1 MLKKTVKLLRS
12 IVIISIEDSRRSN
25 SAVDPEGRARD
36 SNTSFSSST
45 GSFRLVRTCSLDAL
59 VQAFMSSTC
68 KSVQTEVMD
77 ALIYI
82 YTSQEGDYELLS
94 AALYSSNDK
103 TMAISN
109 IIESLDQY
117 PVDFTES
124 TMSIMNFLAHS
135 SKKPLKE
142 LGSLTRLI
150 GKRLSTDTK
159 VCVLRVKQER
169 LTLTVTVG
177 AL

>member
-25 SAVDPEGRARD
+25 SVDPEGRARD
-36 SNTSFSSST
+36 SNTSFSST